1 MSTQPWMETPD
12 DLPTT
17 PEARAL
23 FLNRELTLDGRGR
36 VLVTRPDVAGPHN
49 DFSIG
54 AAVDAALTGATAS
67 FTMIVAYFAHG
78 YSAGNRFDFDH
89 PERVILRELGDAADL
104 EAGRPRI
111 ETRFRLLF
119 GELRSPLSRQSLM
132 RWWLLCRWRVKA
144 PVAADKWR
152 QSVVAEMRAVVAA
165 DRDPAGELKA
175 LAARLVA
182 PTDALCPFVGEKA
195 GPLSDDISAA
205 GPDLL
210 LLFMIQRAA
219 DVRCGRG
226 GDSGARI
233 FHPKLYVVERKTDA
247 KLGVAAPDT
256 VVIGGSANWS
266 GAALSATGE
275 ANVEVAT
282 IHRVSGHV
290 YRLPPSEAS
299 LGSDLASTARML
311 FETAHPIAVWE
322 KPYAVDDPTPF
333 FEVDLSRCVDT
344 TSEPPHSDPA
354 TPPPRPPPDDLA
366 RLAHAIRTDIELAV
380 GIDPKMFDDFR
391 GSVARLGPKV
401 WGGKKPSVYQID
413 GALRLLTL
421 LRTNRGAMLS
431 DEPGLGKTLIAQIV
445 VANLIRERIRERWA
459 LAAAGNGKPAPIRV
473 SILAPARVLGQGRG
487 AAGGTQWHA
496 YASEIRDAAKALLAL
511 TPDETG
517 AASWTDEE
525 HLIIRPMTNQSLSRQ
540 AFQADAEP
548 LRHLSE
554 SEIVVLDEA
563 HNFRNGGGTGTRAL
577 RFCLAMP
584 VPGEH
589 GWRTMPSVNPGQ
601 EKQPLPEAQD
611 GEARSALGRKIL
623 LLTAT
628 PFNNRIEDVRT
639 QLGHF
644 AKAMDWPAAISTGE
658 MYGPYMRRVYQRR
671 AATDPY
677 WQAGEPSESQPGRDK
692 NAKPTENRS
701 STDFQTLLSF
711 AEKHFESTRALDDD
725 DAKEDAKAAKGK
737 SPTRPAPSDGG
748 PRYVWAGQ
756 HRELGAVFA
765 TISRALAD
773 RANEESTATQAE
785 QNEWRSRVDAM
796 LVDHVVQR
804 SRRQVLRMVEANDPE
819 EPPRMFRAPEQ
830 RRLPI
835 PIQTPKSD
843 EGDRDTFEA
852 EVLGKLF
859 ELVVA
864 TGSPGETE
872 SATNSSR
879 LTMMA
884 YTLRYERGLSSRGGA
899 DTDSRGATNFIG
911 FQAIG
916 LVKRL
921 QSSPYAF
928 VMTLVRGLLRTC
940 FYELVLMD
948 EMLRRL
954 GVASGTKSK
963 KGAAQLAFDTGA
975 TLSTTVLA
983 AVDKR
988 LGDIDDDLRS
998 DVYLGSDNGKTLL
1011 RLLGITR
1018 DRWAQATDRR
1028 GRLWLLADLEDPD
1041 LADES
1046 KELTRV
1052 QKERRRRLRGSGTNA
1067 GDGGEAERGA
1077 ELLTHGAVA
1086 KRPRRGGK
1094 DAESADG
1101 PMETWASRLVADLA
1115 QPHPKSSG
1123 KPWRSGVVGDLFLAL
1138 EWLVENLIPHVF
1150 SGATFDAEAVSAS
1163 PMDALAERFRGGGG
1177 TDWVKYRLEQDARAA
1192 DLLAWLLAQT
1202 IVRRALDE
1210 GMPAERSTDLPA
1222 GVKSLVF
1229 SEYADTLAY
1238 LRTVVIAVH
1247 ACIAAK
1253 GTQVKARLAIF
1264 RNLSD
1269 RILSLVTTFSDH
1281 LASSGAESLPPP
1293 LSANVLERL
1302 LKPGKPNE
1310 EVLRPAI
1317 EALFAA
1323 TALLTSRS
1331 PRGQRF
1337 AAAESDAGASDDWG
1351 EIDEDTDIESSLGAD
1366 ADRVT
1371 PGTVES
1377 SSALDAFSPWYQIDP
1392 KETGA
1397 GGAGGPWQ
1405 RLRAAHEAPV
1415 HVLMATE
1422 VLSEGVNLQEC
1433 GVVVH
1438 YDLPWNPT
1446 RLIQRN
1452 GRVDRRIDVSVEEEK
1467 ERLSRAL
1474 FIAPSGLESAAKDMA
1489 AAYWP
1494 PRHVY
1499 HLTVPPIEPSL
1510 EQDALKAY
1518 ARKVREILFKKLSG
1532 IREIFGLAAWPVVL
1546 DQEQAKEVLDGGL
1559 AYETP
1564 AFRRREELFVAHETM
1579 SRLARTVDPTT
1590 VASANSMLVVV
1601 KPDVLEHIHR
1611 TLSGIDVETPGDVP
1625 EHAPATSNLAAVGVM
1640 AWSRWFPKRLPVRS
1654 QVDLRALCSEG
1665 QAQAETENF
1674 KARHGIQPDAMGM
1687 LAAIA
1692 WVAPPG
1698 AAESALLA
1706 WRESVVGGTR
1716 LVQPA
1721 LVDASS
1727 FGLEWRDG
1735 SFAWETLNTASNGP
1749 AGGNANGVAAPT
1761 SAFEAV
1767 LVGLSQFIERDPTQV
1782 LTALSVD
1789 DADTPDA
1796 FVLAR
1801 PWHVRA
1807 DQWWLLSGRSIDDDQ
1822 LAYGATPGEVDAE
1835 TSGIPLGTNLFVTTT
1850 R

>member
-1 MSTQPWMETPD
+1 MSTQPWMGTPD
-12 DLPTT
+12 DLATT

-36 VLVTRPDVAGPHN
+36 VLVTRPDVAGAHH

-132 RWWLLCRWRVKA
+132 RWWLLCRWRAKA

-226 GDSGARI
+226 GDAGARI
-233 FHPKLYVVERKTDA
+233 FHPKLYVVERKADA

-290 YRLPPSEAS
+290 YGLPPSAAS

-311 FETAHPIAVWE
+311 FEAAHRIAVWE
-322 KPYAVDDPTPF
+322 RPYAVDDPTPF

-344 TSEPPHSDPA
+344 TSEPPDSHPP
-354 TPPPRPPPDDLA
+354 TPPPRPAPDDLA
-366 RLAHAIRTDIELAV
+366 RLAHAIRTDIELAA
-380 GIDPKMFDDFR
+380 GIDPAMLEDFR
-391 GSVARLGPKV
+391 RSVARLDPKV
-401 WGGKKPSVYQID
+401 WGGKRPSVYQID

-445 VANLIRERIRERWA
+445 VANLIGERIRER
-459 LAAAGNGKPAPIRV
+459 LKLTAAGGGKPAPIRV
-473 SILAPARVLGQGRG
+473 SILAPARVLGQGGG

-496 YASEIRDAAKALLAL
+496 YAGEIREAVRALLEL
-511 TPDETG
+511 VPGENG

-540 AFQADAEP
+540 ALKADAEP

-589 GWRTMPSVNPGQ
+589 GWRTLPSVSPGQ
-601 EKQPLPEAQD
+601 ETLPLRETQD
-611 GEARSALGRKIL
+611 AAVEPVLGRKIL

-658 MYGPYMRRVYQRR
+658 IQGPYLRRVYQRR
-671 AATDPY
+671 FANDPY
-677 WQAGEPSESQPGRDK
+677 WQAGEPSESQTGRGK
-692 NAKPTENRS
+692 KSKATGNRS
-701 STDFQTLLSF
+701 SSDFQALLTF

-737 SPTRPAPSDGG
+737 SPARPAPSDGG

-756 HRELGAVFA
+756 HREFGAVFA

-773 RANEESTATQAE
+773 RANDESTATQAE
-785 QNEWRSRVDAM
+785 QDEWRSRVDAM

-804 SRRQVLRMVEANDPE
+804 SRRQVLRMVEASDPT

-830 RRLPI
+830 PRMPI

-843 EGDRDTFEA
+843 QGDSDTFEA

-864 TGSPGETE
+864 TGTPGQIEG
-872 SATNSSR
+872 ATDSTR

-884 YTLRYERGLSSRGGA
+884 YTLRYERGLSNRGGT
-899 DTDSRGATNFIG
+899 DSDSRGATNFIG

-940 FYELVLMD
+940 FYELALMD
-948 EMLRRL
+948 EILRRL
-954 GVASGTKSK
+954 GIAAGSKSK
-963 KGAAQLAFDTGA
+963 KGASQLAFDTG
-975 TLSTTVLA
+975 TFLSTTVLA

-988 LGDIDDDLRS
+988 LGEIDIDLVGGD
-998 DVYLGSDNGKTLL
+998 YLGGDDGKKLL
-1011 RLLGITR
+1011 RLLGITHE
-1018 DRWAQATDRR
+1018 RWAQATDRR
-1028 GRLWLLADLEDPD
+1028 DRLWLLADLADPALPD
-1041 LADES
+1041 KADALTLA
-1046 KELTRV
+1046 
-1052 QKERRRRLRGSGTNA
+1052 QKARRRRLRGSGVT
-1067 GDGGEAERGA
+1067 GGERGEAEVGA

-1094 DAESADG
+1094 EAESADG
-1101 PMETWASRLVADLA
+1101 PLETWASRLVADLG
-1115 QPHPKSSG
+1115 QPHPKSSN
-1123 KPWRSGVVGDLFLAL
+1123 KPWHPGVVGDLFLAL
-1138 EWLVENLIPHVF
+1138 DWLVEHLIPHVF
-1150 SGATFDAEAVSAS
+1150 LHASFDTEAGSPS

-1177 TDWVKYRLEQDARAA
+1177 TKWVEHTLQQDARAA

-1202 IVRRALDE
+1202 IVHRALDDGRPE
-1210 GMPAERSTDLPA
+1210 ERSNGLPA

-1238 LRTVVIAVH
+1238 LRAVVVAVH
-1247 ACIAAK
+1247 ACLPAT
-1253 GTQVKARLAIF
+1253 GTQARARLAIF
-1264 RNLSD
+1264 KNLSD
-1269 RILSLVTTFSDH
+1269 RILSLVETFSDH
-1281 LASSGAESLPPP
+1281 LASSSAGNLPPP
-1293 LSANVLERL
+1293 LSVDLIEKL
-1302 LKPGKPNE
+1302 LTPGKPNE

-1317 EALFAA
+1317 EALFTS
-1323 TALLTSRS
+1323 TALLTSRL

-1337 AAAESDAGASDDWG
+1337 SVAESDAETSDDA
-1351 EIDEDTDIESSLGAD
+1351 IDIEEDADIDSSLGAD
-1366 ADRVT
+1366 VDKAT
-1371 PGTVES
+1371 PGAVET

-1392 KETGA
+1392 KDADGA
-1397 GGAGGPWQ
+1397 GAGGPWQ
-1405 RLRAAHEAPV
+1405 RLRTAHAAPV

-1452 GRVDRRIDVSVEEEK
+1452 GRVDRRIDVRVEEQAQ
-1467 ERLSRAL
+1467 RLIRAL
-1474 FIAPSGLESAAKDMA
+1474 SIAPTGAESAAKDMA

-1510 EQDALKAY
+1510 EQDVLKAY

-1546 DQEQAKEVLDGGL
+1546 DQEQAKEVLDGRL

-1579 SRLARTVDPTT
+1579 SRVASRLDPTIA
-1590 VASANSMLVVV
+1590 ASANSMLVVV
-1601 KPDVLEHIHR
+1601 KPEVLEHIHR
-1611 TLSGIDVETPGDVP
+1611 ALSGIDEDAVGGATD
-1625 EHAPATSNLAAVGVM
+1625 PALPTRNLAALGVM

-1654 QVDLRALCSEG
+1654 QVDLRALCSDG
-1665 QAQAETENF
+1665 QTEAEIENF
-1674 KARHGIQPDAMGM
+1674 KARCGLEPDAMGM

-1698 AAESALLA
+1698 AAESALVA

-1716 LVQPA
+1716 LLQPA
-1721 LVDASS
+1721 LVDATA

-1735 SFAWETLNTASNGP
+1735 TFSWATLSTASQDP
-1749 AGGNANGVAAPT
+1749 AGRDANAVAAPT

-1767 LVGLSQFIERDPTQV
+1767 LVGLSQCIERDGARI
-1782 LTALSVD
+1782 LTALSIH

-1796 FVLAR
+1796 FVYAR
-1801 PWHVRA
+1801 PWRA
-1807 DQWWLLSGRSIDDDQ
+1807 REDHWWRLCGRSIDGDQ
-1822 LAYGATPGEVDAE
+1822 LEYGSLALEVHSETPI
-1835 TSGIPLGTNLFVTTT
+1835 SPRGTNLFVTTT